1 MKVLHTI
8 SDLSAKSG
16 GPSTCTLDLLNGL
29 YDINAGVD
37 LLTVSS
43 PDILGAGSPWLK
55 VEPCDYRTPLGFSK
69 NIKRALVE
77 SDYDLYH
84 ANALWSY
91 TVHKTCKVARQKGK
105 PYILSP
111 HGMLY
116 PTALAIKR
124 WKKVPMVWWWFNKDI
139 KAATCL
145 HATCQQ
151 EAEYCRQ
158 FGYKGPIAVIPNAVV
173 FPEFLL
179 NESENFSRTN
189 TNLTNDTNRSCST
202 QNTVDLCKA
211 SPFEITS
218 ACSKKKTIG
227 FLGRLHPIKKVE
239 NVLYALALLR
249 DELKSNENLVE
260 NEGMDVLSGRHF
272 VPQNPDENQA
282 ENQVQNLSDLVS
294 FQIMGKFDD
303 KYEQWLKDEVKRL
316 NLEDCVEFVGFVSG
330 KDKYDRLTKLSAL
343 MVPSAQENF
352 GMIVPEALI
361 CGTPVYASLGTPW
374 NELNECNAG
383 WWESNEPETI
393 TKVILDILSKSD
405 SELRAMGAKGRK
417 LMEEKYEQHKVAQ
430 MMVNLY
436 KWINGEGPKPE
447 FVYE

>member
-1 MKVLHTI
+1 MKTLQTI
-8 SDLSAKSG
+8 SGLSAKSG

-29 YDINAGVD
+29 YDIKAGVD

-55 VEPCDYRTPLGFSK
+55 VEPCDYKTPLSFSK

-77 SDYDLYH
+77 LDYDLYH
-84 ANALWSY
+84 TNALWSY
-91 TVHKTCKVARQKGK
+91 TVHETCKVARQKGK

-124 WKKVPMVWWWFNKDI
+124 WKKVPMLWWWFNKDI
-139 KAATCL
+139 HQATCL

-173 FPEFLL
+173 FPEGVELKA
-179 NESENFSRTN
+179 ESLELRDSQGR
-189 TNLTNDTNRSCST
+189 R
-202 QNTVDLCKA
+202 Q
-211 SPFEITS
+211 
-218 ACSKKKTIG
+218 IG

-239 NVLYALALLR
+239 NVLYAL
-249 DELKSNENLVE
+249 S
-260 NEGMDVLSGRHF
+260 HI
-272 VPQNPDENQA
+272 A
-282 ENQVQNLSDLVS
+282 EDTRKQIS
-294 FQIMGKFDD
+294 FQIMGKYDD
-303 KYEQWLKDEVKRL
+303 QYEQWLKGEVKRL
-316 NLEDCVEFVGFVSG
+316 HLEDCVEFVGFVSG
-330 KDKYDRLTKLSAL
+330 KEKYDRLSKLSAL

-374 NELNECNAG
+374 SELNECNAG
-383 WWESNEPETI
+383 WWQDNSPETI
-393 TKVILDILSKSD
+393 TKVILVILSKTD
-405 SELRAMGAKGRK
+405 DELRAMGANGRK
-417 LMEEKYEQHKVAQ
+417 LMEEKYEQHKVAA
-430 MMVNLY
+430 MMKRLY
-436 KWINGEGPKPE
+436 EWIVEDKMDMSKKPE
-447 FVYE
+447 FVKMD